1 MGINISHGTNRYGQI
16 YRSGSAV
23 AALGHQLAYVLSP
36 SDWRTIQYLF
46 SGKRRSDDELVGPD
60 EARRIAVVLRKAA
73 SHSKM
78 SADGALDALEFA
90 TAADLAADSGEPWTW
105 S

>member
-23 AALGHQLAYVLSP
+23 AALGRQLAYVLKP
-36 SDWRTIQYLF
+36 SDWRTLQHLF
-46 SGKRRSDDELVGPD
+46 DGKRMSDDDLIGPA
-60 EARRIAVVLRKAA
+60 EARRIAAALRKAA
-73 SHSKM
+73 GHPKM
-78 SADGALDALEFA
+78 SADGALDATEFA
-90 TAADLAADSGEPWTW
+90 NAATLAADSGEPWTW